1 MKQKMKQKK
10 YASID
15 IGLKRIG
22 CAICVGLNIV
32 NPQEAIIRRNRNQ
45 ASNDVDAFL
54 EKWQIDVL
62 VIGYPQASEDM
73 KKRVEHFSKLLKFD
87 GVIVFENENLSTIE
101 AKDLTKGVIKHKR
114 DGRLDSIAA
123 KIILERYLSKVSY

>member
-1 MKQKMKQKK
+1 MKQKK

-32 NPQEAIIRRNRNQ
+32 NPQEAIIRKNRNQ
-45 ASNDVDAFL
+45 ASSDVDAFL
-54 EKWQIDVL
+54 EKWQIDIL

-73 KKRVEHFSKLLKFD
+73 KKRVDHFSKLLKFD